1 MQVFIYRDRGFTR
14 ELAERAAAAGYDAL
28 VLTVDNQMLGRR
40 ERDLRNGFTIPP
52 RYRARDAFTMA
63 TKLPWLSRMRRELP
77 RITFGN
83 YARAGETAGI
93 EELASRMAR
102 LLDPAMSWADVD
114 ALRTFWKGPLILKG
128 ILHPLEAQEAAARG
142 VDGIVVSNHGGR
154 QLDGAAAS
162 IEALPAVLAAVD
174 ARIPLLLDGGIRRG
188 VDVVK
193 ALCLGATACLIGRP
207 QLWGLAVGGEA
218 GVAHVLALLR
228 QEIDLAMGLMG
239 AARIGDLSC
248 LYLHLSTRSA

>member
-1 MQVFIYRDRGFTR
+1 
-14 ELAERAAAAGYDAL
+14 L
-28 VLTVDNQMLGRR
+28 
-40 ERDLRNGFTIPP
+40 
-52 RYRARDAFTMA
+52 
-63 TKLPWLSRMRRELP
+63 
-77 RITFGN
+77 
-83 YARAGETAGI
+83 
-93 EELASRMAR
+93 
-102 LLDPAMSWADVD
+102 
-114 ALRTFWKGPLILKG
+114 
-128 ILHPLEAQEAAARG
+128 
-142 VDGIVVSNHGGR
+142 NHGGR